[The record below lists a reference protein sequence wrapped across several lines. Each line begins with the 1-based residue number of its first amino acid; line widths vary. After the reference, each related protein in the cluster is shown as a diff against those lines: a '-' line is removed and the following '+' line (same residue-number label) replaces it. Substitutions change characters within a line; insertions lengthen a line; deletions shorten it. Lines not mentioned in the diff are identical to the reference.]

1 MQGLAEFCL
10 SLIGE
15 YCWITRE
22 RNTRENT
29 DVFVKYS
36 FFPISL
42 CLPSM
47 QLGGTGVNLRSSLK
61 GAGVPWFVY
70 FILVLLPLS

>member
-15 YCWITRE
+15 YCWI
-22 RNTRENT
+22 TRENT

-47 QLGGTGVNLRSSLK
+47 QLGGTGANLRSSLK

>member
-1 MQGLAEFCL
+1 MQGLAEFRL

-15 YCWITRE
+15 YCLITRE
-22 RNTRENT
+22 RERDARENT

-36 FFPISL
+36 FFAISL

-47 QLGGTGVNLRSSLK
+47 QLGGTAANLRSSLK
-61 GAGVPWFVY
+61 GAGVP
-70 FILVLLPLS
+70 